1 MKISTINSQVNYHQ
15 RNSVSHNDK
24 KFNIKDSIKSSRIE
38 DNRVANP
45 AIWDELSKEYDISN
59 MSFND
64 LETVCNKLYEAK
76 QISLCELGDLTI
88 VPKLIAR
95 AQAEQGYNVN
105 PLLTSNNATIN
116 WEEERINWLKEF
128 EAQAEQQKKFGNM
141 SGYSINKKLVNILG
155 KLL

>member
-1 MKISTINSQVNYHQ
+1 MKISRVNSQINYHQ
-15 RNSVSHNDK
+15 RNKVYNNDK
-24 KFNIKDSIKSSRIE
+24 KFNIKDSIKSPKIE

-45 AIWDELSKEYDISN
+45 AIWDELSKKYDIDN

-64 LETVCNKLYEAK
+64 LETLSNKLYEAK

-88 VPKLIAR
+88 IPKLIAR
-95 AQAEQGYNVN
+95 AQAEQGYTAN
-105 PLLTSNNATIN
+105 PLLTSNNTTIN
-116 WEEERINWLKEF
+116 WEKEKINWLKEF
-128 EAQAEQQKKFGNM
+128 EAQAEQQKQFGNM